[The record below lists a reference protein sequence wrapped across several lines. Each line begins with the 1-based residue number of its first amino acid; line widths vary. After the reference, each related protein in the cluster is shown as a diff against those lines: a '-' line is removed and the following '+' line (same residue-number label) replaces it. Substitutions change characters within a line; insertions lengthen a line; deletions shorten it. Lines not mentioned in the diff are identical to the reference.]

1 MTLEFLIALFYLVAS
16 IRAGDLFDPETASRL
31 HQFIYSVGGAR
42 DFKEAYRLFRGR
54 DLEVGPLLAGR
65 GLVKH

>member
-16 IRAGDLFDPETASRL
+16 IRAGDPFDPETASRL
-31 HQFIYSVGGAR
+31 HQFIYSAGGTR
-42 DFKEAYRLFRGR
+42 DFKEAYGSFRGR
-54 DLEVGPLLAGR
+54 DPEVGPLFAGR